1 LNGES
6 RITLRVSRR
15 LRRRAAN
22 GGSKNVP
29 KLLAGCF
36 VVFVGLCALTFFGGI
51 GAAAAIYTSLT
62 QNLPDPSQ
70 IEAEFTQGGD
80 EFFETTKIYDRTG
93 QVLLYEVID
102 QSTGDRQWVHLNEI
116 PEICQNATIALE
128 DKTFRTN
135 PGFDLIGVARAFINN
150 LRGLP
155 VQGAS
160 SITQQ
165 VVKNTLID
173 PEERYVQSYERKIK
187 ETILAI
193 EISRR
198 YSKDQIL
205 EWYLN
210 TNNYSNLAYGLEAA
224 AQVYFGKSARDLT
237 LAECAM
243 LAPVPQFPRMNPI
256 DEPIEATK
264 RQHVTLDAMVR
275 EGYITP
281 EESVAAKFQEL
292 RVSGGVAER
301 FDIQAPHFSVYV
313 RKWLEDRFGYEV
325 VNRGGLRVYTT
336 LDMDVQTFAQ
346 KAITDQVTKLDAE
359 GHNVD
364 NGALVAIRPAT
375 GEVLAMVGSADYW
388 NEAIDGK
395 FNVATGLRQPGS
407 SFKPF
412 TYVTLLMQGYP
423 ASYAFLDVP
432 TRFDQPGANP
442 PVYVPEN
449 YDRKYHG
456 YQRLRLAL
464 ARSYN
469 IAAVEALRLAGVD
482 KVIRTAHAMGI
493 TTLDRG
499 LDFYGLALTLGGGE
513 VKLID
518 MVYAFGVFAANGSMH
533 GVPVLEVRPGYRQ
546 LDPAPVLRVE
556 DTDGNVLWQYAPDF
570 KAGDQPTMQA
580 QKIID
585 DPYAYLM
592 NNILSDNPARW
603 AAFGSPNV
611 LEIDRPAAVKTGTT
625 NDFKDNWTIGYTPQ
639 IAIGVWLGNTDNTE
653 MKNVSGITGAAP
665 VWHDVMMYYLKDK
678 PVETFVRPPG
688 LVEKTVCAT
697 TGLLPTK
704 YCPTTVELFIPG
716 SEPTS
721 YDTLHQAFLIDRE
734 TGKLATVFTP
744 PDKVEEKVFE
754 IYPPEAAEYVA
765 AAGIPQPPSEYDTLY
780 GPAPNAFGDVAIIDP
795 GPYSHIRGQ
804 VVITGNAKIGNF
816 ALYRLDFG
824 QGLNPTQ
831 WQQIGPDH
839 TNPVDQGPLELWD
852 VAPFDGLYSLRL
864 SAFQHDGNVATS
876 IVQVTI
882 DNISPTLKLIYPP
895 DDEEYVFGKDEWISL
910 NPDVQ
915 DNIAIDRVEFFVDE
929 EETPFLVRPVPP
941 YDAKWKID
949 DGKKIG
955 NHTFYARAYDK
966 AGNVIESNE
975 IKVKVKPRP
984 PDGSP

>member
-6 RITLRVSRR
+6 RIILSRR
-15 LRRRAAN
+15 LRRREAN
-22 GGSKNVP
+22 KSSKNIP

-36 VVFVGLCALTFFGGI
+36 AVVVGLCSLTFFGSI
-51 GAAAAIYTSLT
+51 AAAAAIYTSLT
-62 QNLPDPSQ
+62 QDLPDPSQ
-70 IEAEFTQGGD
+70 IEAEFTRGGD
-80 EFFETTKIYDRTG
+80 EFFETTKIYDRSG
-93 QVLLYEVID
+93 NVLLYEVID
-102 QSTGDRQWVHLNEI
+102 QTTGDRQWVHLDQI
-116 PEICQNATIALE
+116 PAICQDATIAIE
-128 DKTFRTN
+128 DRTFRTN
-135 PGFDLIGVARAFINN
+135 PGFDLYGIARAFWTN
-150 LRGLP
+150 LRGGA
-155 VQGAS
+155 VQGGS

-173 PEERYVQSYERKIK
+173 PEERLVQSYERKIK
-187 ETILAI
+187 EVILAV

-210 TNNYSNLAYGLEAA
+210 TNNYSNLAYGIEAA
-224 AQVYFGKSARDLT
+224 AQVYFGKHARDLN

-243 LAPVPQFPRMNPI
+243 LAPIPQYPRLNPI
-256 DEPIEATK
+256 DSPKDAK
-264 RQHVTLDAMVR
+264 DRQALTLDAMLR
-275 EGYITP
+275 DGYITP
-281 EESVAAKFQEL
+281 DESVAAKFQEL
-292 RVSGGVAER
+292 VIAGGVAER

-313 RKWLEDRFGYEV
+313 RKWLEDHFGYEV
-325 VNRGGLRVYTT
+325 VNRGGLKVYTT
-336 LDMDVQTFAQ
+336 LDVGLQTFAQ
-346 KAITDQVTKLDAE
+346 KAITDQVKKLDSE
-359 GHNVD
+359 GHNAN
-364 NGALVAIRPAT
+364 NGALVAVRPTT
-375 GEVLAMVGSADYW
+375 GEILAMVGSADYW
-388 NEAIDGK
+388 NDAINGK

-412 TYVTLLMQGYP
+412 TYATLLMQGIP
-423 ASYAFLDVP
+423 ASYAFLDAP

-469 IAAVEALRLAGVD
+469 IPAVKALQLAGVD
-482 KVIRTAHAMGI
+482 KVTRTAHAMGI

-518 MVYAFGVFAANGSMH
+518 MAYAFGVFATNGSMN
-533 GVPVLEVRPGYRQ
+533 GTPVLEERPGYRQ
-546 LDPAPVLRVE
+546 LDPVPVLRVE
-556 DTDGNVLWQYAPDF
+556 DSNGNVLWEYSPGF
-570 KAGDQPTMQA
+570 KYNGVETVQT
-580 QKIID
+580 QKILD
-585 DPYAYLM
+585 DQYAYLM
-592 NNILSDNPARW
+592 NNILSDNAARW

-611 LEIDRPAAVKTGTT
+611 LELDRPAAVKTGTT

-639 IAIGVWLGNTDNTE
+639 IAIGVWIGNTDNSE

-665 VWHDVMMYYLKDK
+665 VWHDVTTYYLKDK
-678 PVETFVRPPG
+678 PVEPFVRPPG

-697 TGLLPTK
+697 SGLLPTK

-721 YDTLHQAFLIDRE
+721 YDTLHQAFLIDKA

-744 PDKVEEKVFE
+744 PDQVEEKIFE

-765 AAGIPQPPSEYDTLY
+765 AAEIPQPPSEYDTVY
-780 GPAPNAFGDVAIIDP
+780 GPPPTAYGDVAIIDP
-795 GPYSHIRGQ
+795 GPYAYIRAQ
-804 VVITGNAKIGNF
+804 AVITGNAKIGNF
-816 ALYRLDFG
+816 ASYRLDFG

-864 SAFQHDGNVATS
+864 SVFQNDGNVATS
-876 IVQVTI
+876 IVQVTV

-895 DDEEYVFGKDEWISL
+895 NDEEYFFGKDEWISL
-910 NPDVQ
+910 NPDVS
-915 DNIAIDRVEFFVDE
+915 DNIAIDRVEFFVDD
-929 EETPFLVRPVPP
+929 ETAPFLVRPVPP
-941 YDAKWKID
+941 YDAKWKLD

-955 NHTFYARAYDK
+955 KHTFYARAYDK
-966 AGNVIESNE
+966 AGNVIESNK
-975 IKVKVKPRP
+975 IKVEVKPRP
-984 PDGSP
+984 PEDSP